1 MSFVVAQCST
11 HTLHHCVSIEV
22 HYWCNRFGCTT
33 SAVSHSTEHKSCDI
47 EAILAQL
54 IVNSSCTLSL
64 YITPTCRFCEGAASR
79 AVQDK
84 LSAASIKPIAA
95 DRCCLESEI
104 TACTQLTEAVQQSQQ
119 ALRAEIQRELQSE
132 EQQLYVRVLV
142 QKELE
147 AKQAVIKCETGVTG
161 TFQKKLA
168 AKRNKGFA
176 AASNATVPIEQQQ

>member
-1 MSFVVAQCST
+1 MYTF
-11 HTLHHCVSIEV
+11 
-22 HYWCNRFGCTT
+22 
-33 SAVSHSTEHKSCDI
+33 
-47 EAILAQL
+47 
-54 IVNSSCTLSL
+54 
-64 YITPTCRFCEGAASR
+64 RFCEGAAWR

-176 AASNATVPIEQQQ
+176 AASSATVPIEQQQ